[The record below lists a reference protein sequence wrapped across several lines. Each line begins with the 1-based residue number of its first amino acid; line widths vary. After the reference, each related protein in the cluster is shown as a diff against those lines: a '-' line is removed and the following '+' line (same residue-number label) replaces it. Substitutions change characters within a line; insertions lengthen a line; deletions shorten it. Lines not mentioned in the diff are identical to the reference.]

1 MGPTANLRCVCPER
15 RFFEWPNIQRDHR
28 ECFLQLVYLSKF
40 YWWESGYMSTVDI
53 MHDRA
58 GYYICWGC
66 LVWVP
71 TIYTITS
78 QYIYFK
84 LRTSSLDTP
93 NALSNGM
100 AAYTKGVYQT
110 KNTML
115 MSTATRENG
124 EVNIFGNKAE
134 YIVANKPQNGKQKT
148 SQRFSAGFGHFSP
161 LSLPARDHVQYL
173 LVRLRRV

>member
-1 MGPTANLRCVCPER
+1 
-15 RFFEWPNIQRDHR
+15 
-28 ECFLQLVYLSKF
+28 
-40 YWWESGYMSTVDI
+40 MSTVDI

-84 LRTSSLDTP
+84 FKNESSLDTP
-93 NALSNGM
+93 NALSTGM
-100 AAYTKGVYQT
+100 AALYTIVGVISIFVNYDAD
-110 KNTML
+110 NHR
-115 MSTATRENG
+115 AVFRENAG

-134 YIVANKPQNGKQKT
+134 YIVAKYKLSKWKAENIVAA
-148 SQRFSAGFGHFSP
+148 SQWILGHISP
-161 LSLPARDHVQYL
+161 LSLLARDHVQYL
-173 LVRLRRV
+173 LVRLRRF